1 MLYKN
6 GEKFPGSISE
16 IREIYTGIINTT
28 FNTIRIMKF
37 IIFLLLPLFGNS
49 QSKILKYE
57 WTKISGPNQFMII
70 SPDSAITQ
78 ITNLVAGI
86 YQFELKVTN
95 SYNLSARDT
104 MVLTVNPLMN
114 TNFSAS
120 IGKMKKSSY

>member
-1 MLYKN
+1 MKL
-6 GEKFPGSISE
+6 
-16 IREIYTGIINTT
+16 IIL
-28 FNTIRIMKF
+28 
-37 IIFLLLPLFGNS
+37 LLLPLFGNS
-49 QSKILKYE
+49 QSKKLKYK
-57 WTKISGPNQFMII
+57 WTKISGPSQFKIV

-104 MVLTVNPLMN
+104 MVLTVSPLIN

-120 IGKMKKSSY
+120 IGEKKKSSY